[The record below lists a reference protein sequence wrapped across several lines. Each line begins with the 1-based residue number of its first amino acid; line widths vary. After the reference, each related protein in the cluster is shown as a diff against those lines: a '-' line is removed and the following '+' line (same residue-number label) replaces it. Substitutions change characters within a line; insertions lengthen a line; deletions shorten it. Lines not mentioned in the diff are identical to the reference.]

1 MPAVDVMCVNT
12 TITVVWTGL
21 FVVMSYVQRDFSSAL
36 SGKDIPGFYRAIWK
50 FVGII
55 VIAAPLYA
63 YYHYMQD
70 LLSLEWRVWLTE
82 YLLSSYFCIT
92 VFSKPCDSYVLFKIV
107 MVIFSAIH
115 LFIVHFLDKI
125 FLRYCQ

>member
-70 LLSLEWRVWLTE
+70 LLSLEWRG
-82 YLLSSYFCIT
+82 
-92 VFSKPCDSYVLFKIV
+92 
-107 MVIFSAIH
+107 IF
-115 LFIVHFLDKI
+115 
-125 FLRYCQ
+125 